1 MPHRAT
7 HPVPDRRT
15 QPGSMVRGRRATRV
29 RALVGTTLGALVVTG
44 SSACS
49 APVSV
54 PVAPHAADPVC
65 AEVVLALPRDLGDL
79 PRLGTTSQATVA
91 WGESNAAIVLRCGV
105 EPPGPTTD
113 QCIDADDG
121 SISVDWVAVPGQE
134 DAEGHAPWTFTTYG
148 RSPAVEVRVP
158 ASVTASR
165 STSFLL
171 DLGPAVSRVEQ
182 TASCL

>member
-1 MPHRAT
+1 MQLPDIASVGEVHD
-7 HPVPDRRT
+7 HPQRGLRRLR
-15 QPGSMVRGRRATRV
+15 GVRVVVGV
-29 RALVGTTLGALVVTG
+29 GLGVLVAAGL
-44 SSACS
+44 SACT

-54 PVAPHAADPVC
+54 PVTPYADDPIC

-79 PRLGTTSQATVA
+79 SRLETTSQATVA
-91 WGESNAAIVLRCGV
+91 WGEPTGAIVLRCGV
-105 EPPGPTTD
+105 EPPEPTTD
-113 QCIDADDG
+113 QCVDADDG
-121 SISVDWVAVPGQE
+121 STSVDWVAVPGQE
-134 DAEGHAPWTFTTYG
+134 DAEGNAPWTFTTYG
-148 RSPAVEVRVP
+148 RSPAVEIRVP